1 MNQSNRSFQ
10 ELYESLHDTMLRVA
24 YRMVGTVETAEDLVQ
39 DTFLLALFQKDRL
52 ALHPS
57 PEGWLMRALQNLARN
72 EQRRLNNHSHVS
84 LDSLLGIRGGIWP
97 DSLVDI
103 LPKQLSEQDQKIL
116 RWLFEQNMGYDEIA
130 DRLSESGIPC
140 SDTMQRAFGAVVGV
154 HTDRIKKFLTVLQQI
169 PLLATYNKQKGRK
182 GGSYGFSFEPS
193 YQSTK
198 SIQLSICLL

>member
-1 MNQSNRSFQ
+1 MNQSNRPFQ

-84 LDSLLGIRGGIWP
+84 LDSLLGISGGIWP

-116 RWLFEQNMGYDEIA
+116 RWRFEQNMGYDEIA
-130 DRLSESGIPC
+130 DRLGISASGC
-140 SDTMQRAFGAVVGV
+140 RSRVFRAV
-154 HTDRIKKFLTVLQQI
+154 TRCRE
-169 PLLATYNKQKGRK
+169 LL
-182 GGSYGFSFEPS
+182 E
-193 YQSTK
+193 QS
-198 SIQLSICLL
+198 

>member
-1 MNQSNRSFQ
+1 MNQSNRPFQ

-84 LDSLLGIRGGIWP
+84 LDSLLGISGGIWP

-103 LPKQLSEQDQKIL
+103 L
-116 RWLFEQNMGYDEIA
+116 RWRFEQNMGYDEIA
-130 DRLSESGIPC
+130 DRLGISASGC
-140 SDTMQRAFGAVVGV
+140 RSRVFRAV
-154 HTDRIKKFLTVLQQI
+154 TRCRE
-169 PLLATYNKQKGRK
+169 LL
-182 GGSYGFSFEPS
+182 E
-193 YQSTK
+193 QS
-198 SIQLSICLL
+198 